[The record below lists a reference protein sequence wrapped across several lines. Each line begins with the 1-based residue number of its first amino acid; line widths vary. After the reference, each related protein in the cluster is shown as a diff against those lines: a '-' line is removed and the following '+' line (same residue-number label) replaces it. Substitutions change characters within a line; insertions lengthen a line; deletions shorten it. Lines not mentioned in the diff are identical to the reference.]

1 MSTTTTTTTTTR
13 DRGDRYGPMEWA
25 QQLYQKFGGRGPLN
39 NLQNM
44 AVTPSRPARR
54 CHKWSVVSWVSPSG
68 DSDWRDTWPRRFLSP
83 CPAGRWRDAVA
94 RGPLSDEQVV
104 YLQAVTLTLVNRRH
118 LRANVFAA
126 AAVAAVDKHIRT
138 ICAQYV
144 NSAVALR
151 LLGYISQRS
160 DYSATP

>member
-1 MSTTTTTTTTTR
+1 MSTTTTTTTTTTR

-25 QQLYQKFGGRGPLN
+25 QQLYRKFGGRGLLN
-39 NLQNM
+39 NLQNT
-44 AVTPSRPARR
+44 AVTRSRPARR
-54 CHKWSVVSWVSPSG
+54 SHKWSVVSWVSPSG

-94 RGPLSDEQVV
+94 RGPLSDVQVV
-104 YLQAVTLTLVNRRH
+104 YLPAVTLTLVNRHH

-126 AAVAAVDKHIRT
+126 AAVDKHIRT
-138 ICAQYV
+138 ICAQSV

-151 LLGYISQRS
+151 LLGYISQGS
-160 DYSATP
+160 VYSATP